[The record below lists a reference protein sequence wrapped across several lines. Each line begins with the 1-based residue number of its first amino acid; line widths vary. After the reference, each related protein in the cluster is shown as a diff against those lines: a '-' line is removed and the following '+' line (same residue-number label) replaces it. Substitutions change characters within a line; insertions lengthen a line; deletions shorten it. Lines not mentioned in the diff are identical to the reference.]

1 MSKENK
7 ILLPL
12 LLLFLAATVIILA
25 VPSLLE
31 KWGVNKYVLLIG
43 NFLFLL
49 IGLLVFKLQKKALAN
64 ENPNVFIRSIMSG
77 MLIKMAG
84 IIVALVVYW
93 LFSGSDFNK
102 ATVIIAVIL
111 YLIYFIT
118 GVYCTMQLNKN
129 KNA

>member
-1 MSKENK
+1 MKKENK

-12 LLLFLAATVIILA
+12 MLVFLAVNIIIIA
-25 VPSLLE
+25 APALLE
-31 KWGVNKYVLLIG
+31 KWGADNYVLLMG
-43 NFLFLL
+43 NVFFLFVS
-49 IGLLVFKLQKKALAN
+49 LLVFKLQKKALAN

-77 MLIKMAG
+77 MLIKMVA
-84 IIVALVVYW
+84 IIAALIIYW
-93 LFSGSDFNK
+93 LVSGKNFHK

-111 YLIYFIT
+111 YLVYFIT

>member
-31 KWGVNKYVLLIG
+31 KWGVYKYVLLIG

-84 IIVALVVYW
+84 IIVALVVFGF
-93 LFSGSDFNK
+93 LV
-102 ATVIIAVIL
+102 TVI
-111 YLIYFIT
+111 LIR
-118 GVYCTMQLNKN
+118 QRLLLQ
-129 KNA
+129 